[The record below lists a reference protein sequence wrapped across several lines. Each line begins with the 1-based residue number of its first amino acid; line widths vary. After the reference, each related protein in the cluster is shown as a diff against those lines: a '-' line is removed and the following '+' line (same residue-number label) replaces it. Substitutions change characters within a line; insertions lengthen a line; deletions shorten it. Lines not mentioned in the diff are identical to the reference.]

1 MPLALPPLHAFFPQP
16 SHQTECRRTAAREQ
30 KMHEKGVDGESARES
45 IFYHDASNGSEA
57 DGENGV
63 SDG

>member
-1 MPLALPPLHAFFPQP
+1 
-16 SHQTECRRTAAREQ
+16 
-30 KMHEKGVDGESARES
+30 MHEKGVDGESAGES

-57 DGENGV
+57 EGENGV